1 MSLKDD
7 IETIKS
13 YLFDNDEMLAK
24 IKEGKFTIE
33 SAYLELERRKRYFE
47 TIENMAEDDYQ
58 ATTIRYFAQAIR
70 EVNQLREKLH
80 QAELREEA
88 SKAPNPFANNPFTYF
103 VKTKETPL

>member
-13 YLFDNDEMLAK
+13 YLFDNDEMLGK

-33 SAYLELERRKRYFE
+33 TAYLELERRKHYFE
-47 TIENMAEDDYQ
+47 TIENMAEDDSQ

-70 EVNQLREKLH
+70 EINQLREKLH
-80 QAELREEA
+80 QEEVREEA
-88 SKAPNPFANNPFTYF
+88 SKAPNPFSNNPFTYF
-103 VKTKETPL
+103 VETKETPV

>member
-7 IETIKS
+7 IETIKT
-13 YLFDNDEMLAK
+13 YLFDNDEMLTK

-47 TIENMAEDDYQ
+47 TIEKMAEDDPQ

-70 EVNQLREKLH
+70 EVNQLRVKLH
-80 QAELREEA
+80 QAEVREEV
-88 SKAPNPFANNPFTYF
+88 SKVPNPFANNPFTYF
-103 VKTKETPL
+103 VETKETPV